1 MCIEF
6 KGKDGKIENEEV
18 KQRKHS
24 ELTCIFINDFSV
36 NSKENLE
43 QKKFKYWSG
52 LICNLCFKKVSPTY
66 V

>member
-18 KQRKHS
+18 KQRKHF

-36 NSKENLE
+36 NSKENL
-43 QKKFKYWSG
+43 
-52 LICNLCFKKVSPTY
+52 
-66 V
+66 